1 MIYTSWRAR
10 AVILLVLGL
19 ANCALLS
26 CASTPGRDRALDPVM
41 SSALCADGRT
51 MAVSTVTS
59 EVALF
64 DVSPLRFRALLT
76 RDEARTKPSV
86 ATIMKSPPVA
96 CSPTSKLVVAAGLIG
111 EVIGWDVDSGGA
123 RFRSPVEAGAVGL
136 AFFPDGQSFVTVGPA
151 ARHWSAVGGAAL
163 GEFKS
168 PGNATATSVAVSPD
182 GRIVLVGL
190 SSGEVAEFDVLTRQV
205 TRILK
210 GHAAPVTGLA
220 FSTDGSAFAS
230 TAGRFDPRIWN
241 RAESS
246 PVPRRFSELGGMGES
261 LDKTGH
267 DAQGLVL
274 FAWLLGTVRGF
285 QIVGAPTL
293 GAPPV
298 VSPRIER
305 AAHEPSPHC
314 GPGVA
319 YSPNG
324 RFLAATANIS
334 LLSGE
339 FHLMLADMTRNQG
352 RVISGIYGCSV
363 AFTRD
368 SRFVVTGGL
377 GAPQL
382 WNAETGQRVESGR
395 ESE

>member
-1 MIYTSWRAR
+1 MAKFYMGPGSRTVVSLIS
-10 AVILLVLGL
+10 VLVG
-19 ANCALLS
+19 CALAS
-26 CASTPGRDRALDPVM
+26 CASTPGRDRALNPVM
-41 SSALCADGRT
+41 ATALCSDGRT
-51 MAVSTVTS
+51 MVVSTNTS

-64 DVSPLRFRALLT
+64 DVSPLRFRSLLT
-76 RDEARTKPSV
+76 REEAKTKPSV
-86 ATIMKSPPVA
+86 ATIMKSLPVA
-96 CSPTSKLVVAAGLIG
+96 CSPTSKLVVAAGLVG
-111 EVIGWDVDSGGA
+111 EVVGWDVDSGSVH
-123 RFRSPVEAGAVGL
+123 FRSPVETGVVGL

-151 ARHWSAVGGAAL
+151 ARHWSAENGSAL

-168 PGNATATSVAVSPD
+168 PSDATATSVAVSPD
-182 GRIVLVGL
+182 GRIVLAGL
-190 SSGEVAEFDVLTRQV
+190 SSGEIAEFDALTMRV

-210 GHAAPVTGLA
+210 GHSAPVTGLA
-220 FSTDGSAFAS
+220 FSPDGSTFAS

-241 RAESS
+241 RAEST
-246 PVPRRFSELGGMGES
+246 PVPRKFSEVGGMGKS
-261 LDKTGH
+261 LDKASHNT
-267 DAQGLVL
+267 QPLVL
-274 FAWLLGTVRGF
+274 FTWLLGTARGF
-285 QIVGAPTL
+285 QIVGAPTM

-298 VSPRIER
+298 LSPKLEQ
-305 AAHEPSPHC
+305 AANEPSPHC

-339 FHLMLADMTRNQG
+339 FHLMLADMTRNEG

-368 SRFVVTGGL
+368 SKFMVTGGL

-382 WNAETGQRVESGR
+382 WNAETGERVES
-395 ESE
+395 E

>member
-1 MIYTSWRAR
+1 MIYTTWRDR
-10 AVILLVLGL
+10 SVILLLSGL
-19 ANCALLS
+19 VGCVHGS
-26 CASTPGRDRALDPVM
+26 WPSTPGLDRTLDPVM
-41 SSALCADGRT
+41 ATALCADGRT
-51 MAVSTVTS
+51 MAVSTDAS

-64 DVSPLRFRALLT
+64 DVSPLRFRTLLT
-76 RDEARTKPSV
+76 REETKTKPSV
-86 ATIMKSPPVA
+86 ATIMKSPPIA
-96 CSPTSKLVVAAGLIG
+96 CSPIGKLVVATGLAG
-111 EVIGWDVDSGGA
+111 EVVGWDVDSGSV
-123 RFRSPVEAGAVGL
+123 RFRSPVEAGVVGL

-151 ARHWSAVGGAAL
+151 ARQWSAEGGTAL

-168 PGNATATSVAVSPD
+168 PSDATATSVAVSPD

-190 SSGEVAEFDVLTRQV
+190 SSGEIAEFDALTRRV

-210 GHAAPVTGLA
+210 GHSAPVTGLA
-220 FSTDGSAFAS
+220 FSPDGSAFAS

-246 PVPRRFSELGGMGES
+246 PVPRRLSEVGGMGES
-261 LDKTGH
+261 LDKAGR
-267 DAQGLVL
+267 DNQGLVL
-274 FAWLLGTVRGF
+274 FAWLLGTARGF
-285 QIVGAPTL
+285 QIVGAPTI
-293 GAPPV
+293 GAPPL
-298 VSPRIER
+298 VSPKLQQ
-305 AAHEPSPHC
+305 AAKESSPHC

-339 FHLMLADMTRNQG
+339 FHLILADMTRNEG

-368 SRFVVTGGL
+368 SKLVVTGGL

-382 WNAETGQRVESGR
+382 WNAETGERVEN
-395 ESE
+395 